1 MFRTVAFM
9 VEEDIADRK
18 FEKLIDLRVRFFF
31 FQNKNCLIHFSVVF
45 VGVKL
50 SNL

>member
-1 MFRTVAFM
+1 M

-18 FEKLIDLRVRFFF
+18 FEKLIDLRVRIFF
-31 FQNKNCLIHFSVVF
+31 FQNKNCLIHSSVVF